1 MAAELAP
8 FKVGLIG
15 CGGIAPAYVRGCRQ
29 FAILELAGCA
39 DLDHNRAQGF
49 GIEHGVTAY
58 TVDELL
64 GHPDID
70 ILVNLTVPQVHAQV
84 SQAIIA
90 AGKHVYSEKPLALDR
105 DEGQQVLD
113 AAAAAG
119 LRVGCAPDTF
129 LGGGLQTCRA
139 VIDSGRIGTP
149 LAATAFLASRGPESW
164 HQNPFFFYLRG
175 GGPLFDMGP
184 YYLTALTSLLG
195 PVRRITASTRRSFKE
210 REAGHETIRGAKIPV
225 EINTHA
231 AGILDFVEGPVATLT
246 MSFDV
251 WKHNLPIIEIYGSE
265 GTLSVPDPN
274 TFGGVVRVFDASTG
288 EWAEVPHQHS
298 TDIGRGVGVADL
310 AHAIREER
318 AHRASG
324 HLAYHILDIMQAF
337 DESSESDQHIDIHS
351 RVDRPQPLPVEGLP
365 LTSTAP
371 NSAQ

>member
-29 FAILELAGCA
+29 FAILGLAGCA

-84 SQAIIA
+84 SQAIVA

-210 REAGHETIRGAKIPV
+210 REAGHEAIKGAKIPV

-231 AGILDFVEGPVATLT
+231 AGILDFAEGPVATLT

-298 TDIGRGVGVADL
+298 TDIGRGVGVADM

-324 HLAYHILDIMQAF
+324 QLAYHILDIMQAF
-337 DESSESDQHIDIHS
+337 DESSESDQHIDILS
-351 RVDRPQPLPVEGLP
+351 RVERPQPLPVEGLP
-365 LTSTAP
+365 LASTAP
-371 NSAQ
+371 NSGQ